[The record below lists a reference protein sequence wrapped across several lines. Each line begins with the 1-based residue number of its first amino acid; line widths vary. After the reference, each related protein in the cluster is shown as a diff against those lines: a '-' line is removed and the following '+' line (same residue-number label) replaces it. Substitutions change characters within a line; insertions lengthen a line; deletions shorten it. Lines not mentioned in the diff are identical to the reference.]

1 MSAQEQAI
9 KRMIDARISEMES
22 RINARISDAINKL
35 KIDMRNEIKHDNP
48 QNNNQLAVAKDAVRT
63 IMERDY
69 VPKIQ
74 AAIEDLREKTQD
86 GDTLITEYRKRV
98 VGGEAHKLLTNTSS
112 GDFRSRAFVFKEGD

>member
-1 MSAQEQAI
+1 MSSQEQAI
-9 KRMIDARISEMES
+9 KRMIDARIAEMEN

-35 KIDMRNEIKHDNP
+35 RSEIKHDNP
-48 QNNNQLAVAKDAVRT
+48 QNNNQLAIAKDAVRS